1 MRLLNARIGVRW
13 LLTACFTLLVGTLF
27 GAQTSAVEIGG
38 FSEGISHILGSTGIA
53 DYFAAGGL
61 KPLLMVGIGFGMLY
75 LGVAKGVEPLLMIP
89 IGFGAIFANS
99 PGAEM
104 VSDHGFLY
112 LVFKAGLET
121 EVLPILVFMGIGAM
135 CDFAPLIA
143 NPRLAMLGAAAQ
155 LGVFGTLIGVVLASD
170 LLGFDFNIKQA
181 CAVAIIGA
189 ADGPTSIYLSTR
201 YAPELMGS
209 IAVAAYS
216 YMAMVP
222 LIQPPVM
229 LALTS
234 KAERLIHMPINREV
248 SQKEKMLFPLIVLVV
263 CVLLLPMALPLMGS
277 FCFGNFIR
285 ECGVTERLSKALQ
298 NEIMNT
304 ATILLGLG
312 VGMKMESSV
321 FLTPVTLAIL
331 GLGLLAFVVGT
342 AGGVIFAKIMNR
354 LSPHHPV
361 NPLIG
366 SAGVSAFPMAA
377 RVSHKMGQADDP
389 TNFLI
394 FQAMGANLAGQIGS
408 IVAAGVILALLG

>member
-1 MRLLNARIGVRW
+1 MSSKAGRVRW
-13 LLTACFTLLVGTLF
+13 GLAALLTLSAGALVAAETASGLTGLAEGTR
-27 GAQTSAVEIGG
+27 Q
-38 FSEGISHILGSTGIA
+38 ILGSTGLARFFA
-53 DYFAAGGL
+53 DGGG
-61 KPLLMVGIGFGMLY
+61 KPLLMVCIGFELLY
-75 LGVAKGVEPLLMIP
+75 LGVAKQVEPLLMIP
-89 IGFGAIFANS
+89 IGFGAVFANT
-99 PGAEM
+99 PGAGM
-104 VSDHGFLY
+104 VQEGGFLR
-112 LVFKAGLET
+112 LVFDAGLQS

-143 NPRLAMLGAAAQ
+143 NPRLALLGAAAQ

-170 LLGFDFNIKQA
+170 VLGLGFDIRHA
-181 CAVAIIGA
+181 CAIAIIGA

-201 YAPELMGS
+201 YAPELMGP

-229 LALTS
+229 RALTTR
-234 KAERLIHMPINREV
+234 AERRIRMPLNREV
-248 SQKEKMLFPLIVLVV
+248 SGREKMLFPLVVLAL
-263 CVLLLPMALPLMGS
+263 CVLLLPSALPLLGS
-277 FCFGNFIR
+277 FCFGNFVR
-285 ECGVTERLSKALQ
+285 ECGVAERLSNALQ

-304 ATILLGLG
+304 STILLGLG
-312 VGMKMESSV
+312 VGMQMESSK
-321 FLTPVTLAIL
+321 FLAPVTLAIL

-342 AGGVIFAKIMNR
+342 AGGVLFAKVMNR
-354 LSPHHPV
+354 CSPANPV

-377 RVSHKMGQADDP
+377 RVSHKMGQAEDRD
-389 TNFLI
+389 NFLI

>member
-1 MRLLNARIGVRW
+1 MRIATSCTGIRW
-13 LLTACFTLLVGTLF
+13 MLTACFTLLVGSLL
-27 GAQTSAVEIGG
+27 GAQTAGGEVAG
-38 FSEGISHILGSTGIA
+38 FSEGTRQILGSTGIA
-53 DYFAAGGL
+53 DYFAAGGM
-61 KPLLMVGIGFGMLY
+61 KPLLMVCIGFIMLY

-143 NPRLAMLGAAAQ
+143 NPRLALLGAAAQ

-170 LLGFDFNIKQA
+170 LLGFDFNIRQA

-229 LALTS
+229 RALTT

-248 SQKEKMLFPLIVLVV
+248 SQKEKMFFPLIVLAL
-263 CVLLLPMALPLMGS
+263 CVLLLPMALPLMGT

-285 ECGVTERLSKALQ
+285 ECGVAERLSKALQ

-312 VGMKMESSV
+312 VGMKMEASV

-354 LSPHHPV
+354 LSPNHPV

-377 RVSHKMGQADDP
+377 RVSHKLGQEADR